1 MPADLLNQWYVVLP
15 LVAWEAGWKGYGLW
29 KAAKNSQKYWFVAML
44 LVNSLGI
51 LPIVYLKF
59 FQPKSVVAPVPLTPK
74 SPKSLKTKTNQKT

>member
-59 FQPKSVVAPVPLTPK
+59 YQPKTPEPTTPSPTS
-74 SPKSLKTKTNQKT
+74 SPKLLASHRRAK